1 VDEVP
6 ALDID
11 DVIAAAR
18 FRAALRA
25 LTASSERKTRRHGI
39 TPQQYQLLLAIKGA
53 PDRTERLSVGNVAA
67 VLQVAQSTATELIAR
82 AEERGLVARSGSD
95 DDGRRS
101 IVRLT
106 EIGEDVFVR
115 CFVELGKDRG
125 ALIDAMA
132 ELGATLNPE
141 ARGA

>member
-106 EIGEDVFVR
+106 EIGEDVFAR

>member
-106 EIGEDVFVR
+106 EIGEDVFAR

-125 ALIDAMA
+125 ALIEAMA
-132 ELGATLNPE
+132 ELGATLNPQ